1 VSSSEA
7 FMGFP
12 QQLEVQEVVR
22 DGVYWL
28 ALSGELDLASVSL
41 LQETVNDLAGEAI
54 SAVVLDLS
62 RLTFMDST
70 GVRATLDARVLCERR
85 GYRFSL
91 IPGPA
96 QVQRLF
102 ELTGLLDILPFVQG
116 GDTDGVARS

>member
-1 VSSSEA
+1 
-7 FMGFP
+7 MGFP

-22 DGVYWL
+22 DGAYWL
-28 ALSGELDLASVSL
+28 ALSGELDLASASL

-62 RLTFMDST
+62 GLTFMDST
-70 GVRATLDARVLCERR
+70 GVRATLAARELCERR

-91 IPGPA
+91 ISGPA

-102 ELTGLLDILPFVQG
+102 ELTGLLDVLPFAPD
-116 GDTDGVARS
+116 GDTDGAASS

>member
-1 VSSSEA
+1 
-7 FMGFP
+7 MGFP

-22 DGVYWL
+22 DGVYWI
-28 ALSGELDLASVSL
+28 ALSGELDLASASL

-62 RLTFMDST
+62 GLSFLDST
-70 GVRATLDARVLCERR
+70 GVRATLDARELCERR

-96 QVQRLF
+96 QASGAGVSRQRA
-102 ELTGLLDILPFVQG
+102 LPSPSG
-116 GDTDGVARS
+116 ARGCFFRENRWM